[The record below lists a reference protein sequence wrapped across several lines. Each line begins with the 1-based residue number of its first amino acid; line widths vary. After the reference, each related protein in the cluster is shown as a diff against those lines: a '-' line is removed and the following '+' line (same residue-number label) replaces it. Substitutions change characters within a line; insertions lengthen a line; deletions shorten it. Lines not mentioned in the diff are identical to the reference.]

1 MGDLKMDLCK
11 TGIPGF
17 DEMIGGGIPRG
28 WNVMVCGDPG
38 SGKSSF
44 SAEFLHRG
52 MEKFKEKGILL
63 LLDEP
68 YSQYSFSIKQIGVD
82 LTPHVKSGDIT
93 VINASPISG
102 FLHGDTDLPV
112 IDVDLP
118 AGLEGL
124 SLDTLKQAITV
135 VTENNDI
142 KRLTI
147 DSISALKLGMDEK
160 QFRHELIRFFDYI
173 SSLGITSLIVA
184 EIPSSAIEERFS
196 VEHFLSQGVVFLR
209 LIRVKDEK
217 IRAVEIHKLRAVK
230 HDLTLR
236 PLTMDDTGVTIY
248 PEERVFVSG
257 LND

>member
-1 MGDLKMDLCK
+1 MKKVIRSISIIKAKLPVAEMF
-11 TGIPGF
+11 GF
-17 DEMIGGGIPRG
+17 
-28 WNVMVCGDPG
+28 N
-38 SGKSSF
+38 SSLKSSTGGQGF
-44 SAEFLHRG
+44 FWLIDVKYEPLP
-52 MEKFKEKGILL
+52 KELEQKVVTQIRSRKGITA
-63 LLDEP
+63 DEEEE
-68 YSQYSFSIKQIGVD
+68 
-82 LTPHVKSGDIT
+82 T
-93 VINASPISG
+93 A
-102 FLHGDTDLPV
+102 PV